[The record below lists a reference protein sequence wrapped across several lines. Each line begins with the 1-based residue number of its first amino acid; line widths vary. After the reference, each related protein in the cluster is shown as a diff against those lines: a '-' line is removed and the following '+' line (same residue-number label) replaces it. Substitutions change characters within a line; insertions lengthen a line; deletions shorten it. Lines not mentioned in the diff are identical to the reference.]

1 MHAVRTN
8 VTIKDTATAEAYLRD
23 QVVPNVKQA
32 PGFVAGYWT
41 RDEGEGNGVIVFES
55 EDAARQAAE
64 RLSERI
70 GANPAVTLNSVK
82 VSEVIANA

>member
-1 MHAVRTN
+1 MHAVLTN
-8 VTIKDTATAEAYLRD
+8 VTIKDTATAEGYLRD

-32 PGFVAGYWT
+32 PGFVAGYWV

-64 RLSERI
+64 RISERI
-70 GANPAVTLNSVK
+70 GQNPAVTLNSVK
-82 VSEVIANA
+82 VGEVVADA